1 MDHKDEQSEVPKP
14 LQLVVEDAYKV
25 FRRHRPPSRVL
36 DVCLNCCMSAD
47 LEQEMRRL
55 PLRDLTAQHFY
66 EYNTSAKSEVQPAA
80 EIQYLLPRMLEL
92 IAEGVDVHHSTEL
105 FLDRV
110 GRCPA
115 GSLTEAERAV
125 LDQFALSYFARA
137 VCEEQRGWDSPLS
150 VMLMFHIGGL
160 DVTPLMAFWT
170 GCDDLRSTLQFVR
183 ETYWEFWPEQEY
195 GNAFA
200 GDRPDFRSQLRT
212 WLLDPSTRR
221 RFANRLMDPEFLR
234 LVAQEPCTGRVSLN
248 CMVEAVFDHLSR

>member
-1 MDHKDEQSEVPKP
+1 MDNTHKRPDAPKP
-14 LQLVVEDAYKV
+14 LLSVVEDAYRV
-25 FRRHRPPSRVL
+25 FRRHGPPSQLL

-80 EIQYLLPRMLEL
+80 EIRYLLPRMLEL
-92 IAEGVDVHHSTEL
+92 IAEDVDVHHSTEL

-115 GSLTEAERAV
+115 GSLTEAERTV
-125 LDQFALSYFARA
+125 LDQFAWSYFARA
-137 VCEEQRGWDSPLS
+137 LCEDQRGRDGPIS

-160 DVTPLMAFWT
+160 DVAPLMAFWT
-170 GCDDLRSTLQFVR
+170 SCDDLRATLQFVR
-183 ETYWEFWPEQEY
+183 ETYWDFWPEQEY
-195 GNAFA
+195 GNPFA
-200 GDRPDFRSQLRT
+200 ADRPDFRAQLRA

-221 RFANRLMDPEFLR
+221 RFTARLVDPAFLR
-234 LVAQEPCTGRVSLN
+234 LVAQEPCSGRVSLN
-248 CMVEAVFDHLSR
+248 CMVDAVFDHLSD

>member
-1 MDHKDEQSEVPKP
+1 MKNKTERPEAPKP
-14 LQLVVEDAYKV
+14 LHLVVEEAYRV
-25 FRRHRPPSRVL
+25 FRRHQPPSQMP

-55 PLRDLTAQHFY
+55 PLRELTARHFY

-80 EIQYLLPRMLEL
+80 EILYLLPRMLEL

-115 GSLTEAERAV
+115 GSLVEAEREV
-125 LDQFALSYFARA
+125 LDQFALSYFAMSA
-137 VCEEQRGWDSPLS
+137 CEDHRGWDDPIS

-160 DVTPLMAFWT
+160 KVAPLMAFWSS
-170 GCDDLRSTLQFVR
+170 CDDPRSTLQFVR
-183 ETYWEFWPEQEY
+183 TTYWDFWPEQEY

-200 GDRPDFRSQLRT
+200 ADRPEFRSQLRT
-212 WLLDPSTRR
+212 WLLDPLTRR
-221 RFANRLMDPEFLR
+221 QFASRLMDPQFLR
-234 LVAQEPCTGRVSLN
+234 QVAEEPRSGRVSLD
-248 CMVEAVFDHLSR
+248 CMVEAVFDHLS